1 MPEST
6 DSWEP
11 SVSSRLAV
19 LEHQMGER
27 GAERVYVELP
37 NHDGVVLGLDVDGR
51 ITVDI
56 ACATEDVDPDDQSAA
71 VQIRSVPNGCRLTIQ
86 ATSYRLTAAA
96 FVEAVLAHL
105 AAGGPRG
112 ATARVVLNEWRDLL
126 ARPPGSP
133 LSDDALTGLYGEL
146 EVLERVVRSGGSLT
160 HWTGW
165 NLDHSDFRLPRLAV
179 EVKSTT
185 SADFRRVEIH
195 GLGQLADPEDGSD
208 LVLVLRRLEASPTG
222 RSLPDLVDAIVR
234 LGVSRAELLERL
246 SCVRYSEEHRP
257 HYETRR
263 FVSEE
268 LVVRRVDEDHP
279 RLTPE
284 RLREIDLTAIDRV
297 DYTLNLN
304 SHHGSDLDSDL
315 DELVVAALEQ
325 E

>member
-1 MPEST
+1 MAELA
-6 DSWEP
+6 DGWEP

-19 LEHQMGER
+19 LEHQLRER
-27 GAERVYVELP
+27 GAERVHVELP
-37 NHDGVVLGLDVDGR
+37 GHDGVMLGLDVDGT

-71 VQIRSVPNGCRLTIQ
+71 VQVRAVPNGCRITIH

-96 FVEAVLAHL
+96 FVDAVLAHL
-105 AAGGPRG
+105 AAGGSRG
-112 ATARVVLNEWRDLL
+112 GTGRMVLNEWRDLL

-146 EVLERVVRSGGSLT
+146 EVLERIVRSGGSLM

-165 NLDHSDFRLPRLAV
+165 NLDHSDFRLPGLAV

-195 GLGQLADPEDGSD
+195 GLGQLANPEDGSD
-208 LVLVLRRLEASPTG
+208 LVLVLRRLESSPTG

-246 SCVRYSEEHRP
+246 SRVRYSEEHRS

-279 RLTPE
+279 RLTPD
-284 RLREIDLTAIDRV
+284 RLRGIDLTAIDRV

-304 SHHGSDLDSDL
+304 SHHDSDLDSGL
-315 DELVVAALEQ
+315 DELVAAALEQ
-325 E
+325 A